1 MAVVPEQSA
10 RSGLA
15 YASRLKPKTEKGG
28 GMGGREHYDAAEDL
42 AMKTVHLADLL
53 AASKNCVV
61 M

>member
-10 RSGLA
+10 RSGL
-15 YASRLKPKTEKGG
+15 ASRLKPKTEKGG